1 MITSDHVIA
10 GGVNDHYGKLP
21 GKELNP
27 GTARGSR
34 QKSNRSG
41 CARGGRRE
49 RPLPLN
55 AAPVFFQVQNVAS

>member
-10 GGVNDHYGKLP
+10 GGVNDRYGKLP

-27 GTARGSR
+27 GTAKGSR

-41 CARGGRRE
+41 CARADE